1 MKKALIL
8 IALFVGFTAFSQE
21 SETYKANALELV
33 KLQTKGQFEVMLEP
47 FLQMIPAENQKAFL
61 TEVKSNLPSLY
72 EQIAKIYMETYTH
85 EEIQKIMDFYQSPV
99 GQKLIETGPEI
110 TKKSMQ
116 AAQSWGMELRP
127 MLSKYTK

>member
-1 MKKALIL
+1 MKKLIIVTAFL
-8 IALFVGFTAFSQE
+8 VGFTAFSQE
-21 SETYKANALELV
+21 NETYKADALELV

-47 FLQMIPAENQKAFL
+47 FLQMIPAENQKAFMAD
-61 TEVKSNLPSLY
+61 VKSKLPRLY

-85 EEIQKIMDFYQSPV
+85 QEIQEIMDFYNSPV
-99 GQKLIETGPEI
+99 GQKLIQTSPEI

-116 AAQSWGMELRP
+116 AAQSWGMEMRP